1 MTLTPERRRN
11 WLEAWHSG
19 GEAAAIAR
27 EIERYLPIDEI
38 RARLRDRSV
47 PRPSDDE
54 RRKAFVAQET
64 ERFRAD
70 PAEGIAELG
79 ALVLDRLANEAAFD
93 ADAWERA
100 GLTARD
106 LRLCAAFAAEG
117 MDGEPGS
124 DNPEAIARDW
134 AARPHELGDWLAEE
148 GNARGL
154 SAYGLLTAIRNGK
167 KFYGSVDLNALF
179 DRAQTPGSTRKEGS
193 A

>member
-11 WLEAWHSG
+11 WIETRYSG
-19 GEAAAIAR
+19 GEAEAMAR
-27 EIERYLPIDEI
+27 EIERCLPIYEI
-38 RARLRDRSV
+38 GRRLRDRPV
-47 PRPSDDE
+47 PRPSETE
-54 RRKAFVAQET
+54 RRKAFVEQET
-64 ERFRAD
+64 ERFRED
-70 PAEGIAELG
+70 PAAGIAELG
-79 ALVLDRLANEAAFD
+79 ALVLDRLANEAAFE
-93 ADAWERA
+93 ADTWERA

-124 DNPEAIARDW
+124 DNPDAIARDW

-154 SAYGLLTAIRNGK
+154 DAAGLLAAIRGGGT
-167 KFYGSVDLNALF
+167 FYGSADRNAPF
-179 DRAQTPGSTRKEGS
+179 GGAKTRGSTGKEGS